1 MLLPD
6 VHDRPRDVLRGRGL
20 TCISIWHNLQKKKKS
35 HLFIVGGQ
43 FLILD
48 KVELVCTSLLAN
60 WGRGTNF

>member
-1 MLLPD
+1 M
-6 VHDRPRDVLRGRGL
+6 HKYMA
-20 TCISIWHNLQKKKKS
+20 QFAKKKKKS